1 MQLEKTNQTRVC
13 RLIEHMVAQKSA
25 DSFRL
30 FCEALVGRYKWL
42 VRDLQADLKVE
53 RGEVKPVPE
62 MLQETAALVHR
73 FRELTFHRCRFRLF
87 VPPYDHRKKQRS
99 TCSCFY
105 VRDIAI
111 DGANTYTCS
120 SW

>member
-73 FRELTFHRCRFRLF
+73 FRELTFHRCRFRLLCHPTTTEKTTLDVQLF
-87 VPPYDHRKKQRS
+87 LCERHCTRWRKHL
-99 TCSCFY
+99 Y
-105 VRDIAI
+105 M
-111 DGANTYTCS
+111 
-120 SW
+120 